1 MDPLD
6 AWRDALERILTEH
19 AAIPYAN
26 GALATETVFDRRRDR
41 YLLVDVGWKAA
52 ERVHG
57 ALVHVDIID
66 GRFWIQYD
74 GTENGVANDLVDA
87 GVPRDRIVLAFHPPA
102 LRSHTGFA
110 A

>member
-6 AWRDALERILTEH
+6 AWRDALERILTDH

-26 GALATETVFDRRRDR
+26 GSLSTETVFDRRRDR
-41 YLLVDVGWKAA
+41 YLLVDVGWKAT

-74 GTENGVANDLVDA
+74 GTETGIADELVEA

-102 LRSHTGFA
+102 LRPHTGFA